1 MSRAHSIV
9 GVSEGRPVTDFYRTP
24 VEATKSLLS
33 VETFP
38 GIIWEPACG
47 DGAISK
53 VLLEEGYDVVSS
65 DLFHYGYG
73 VPGVDFLQ
81 SSETVTH
88 IITNPPFK
96 HAQDFVQMAL
106 NSTTGKVAMLLKL
119 QFLEGKKRKTFFESS
134 PLKTVYVFSNRLKLT
149 RNGKDDEYKNGGMMA
164 FAWFVWDHA
173 YGGSPTIEWL

>member
-9 GVSEGRPVTDFYRTP
+9 GVSEGRPETDFYRTP
-24 VEATKSLLS
+24 VEATKALLDMES
-33 VETFP
+33 FP

-53 VLLEEGYDVVSS
+53 ALIEAGLDVVSS

-73 VPGVDFLQ
+73 VHGVDFLQ
-81 SSETVTH
+81 SSETVDH

-96 HAQDFVQMAL
+96 HAQDFVQVAL

-119 QFLEGKKRKTFFESS
+119 QFLEGRKRKVFFESS
-134 PLKTVYVFSNRLKLT
+134 PLKKVYVFSNRLKLT
-149 RNGKDDEYKNGGMMA
+149 RNGNDEQYKNGGMMV
-164 FAWFVWDHA
+164 FAWFVWDHSHD
-173 YGGSPTIEWL
+173 GPPTIEWL